1 LNLLKKI
8 TQILTALA
16 GLTGLTLLMVFN
28 LRVIRVNLE
37 LTYLGSI
44 LRSFSF
50 FTVLTNLLVL
60 ISVTVPLFWPQ
71 RRAGRFFFKPQILS
85 GLLVYIV
92 VVGLVYHVAL
102 ARIWNPRGVHKIADL
117 IQHYLVPI
125 LFLLH
130 WIFVPKGT
138 LSWKVV
144 PSWLVFPAVYF
155 VFILVCGAITN
166 VYPYPFVDVS
176 QLGLLQV
183 LINAVVI
190 TLGFALVG
198 LGVVA
203 LDKLLGKTRLNRQ
216 LQP

>member
-1 LNLLKKI
+1 MNHLKK
-8 TQILTALA
+8 TTRILTALA
-16 GLTGLTLLMVFN
+16 AWTGLTLLMVVN
-28 LRVIRVNLE
+28 LRVIRVNLG

-44 LRSFSF
+44 LRSFCF
-50 FTVLTNLLVL
+50 FTVWTNLLVA
-60 ISVTVPLFWPQ
+60 IAVTVPILWPQ
-71 RRAGRFFFKPQILS
+71 RGAGRLFSRPQILS

-92 VVGLVYHVAL
+92 VVGLIYHVTL
-102 ARIWNPRGVHKIADL
+102 ARTWNPRGIHKIADM

-130 WIFVPKGT
+130 WIFLPKGT
-138 LSWKVV
+138 LGWQAV

-155 VFILVCGAITN
+155 AFILVCGTIAN

-176 QLGLLQV
+176 QLGLLRV

-190 TLGFALVG
+190 TLGFAVFG

-203 LDKLLGKTRLNRQ
+203 LDKLLGRTRLNRQ
-216 LQP
+216 